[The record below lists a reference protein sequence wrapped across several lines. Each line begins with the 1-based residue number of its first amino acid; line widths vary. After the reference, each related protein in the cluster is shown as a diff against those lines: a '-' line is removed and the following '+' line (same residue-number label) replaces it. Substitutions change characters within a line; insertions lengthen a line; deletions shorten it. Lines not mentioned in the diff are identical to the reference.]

1 MVLEQLAC
9 AQGRNDEQPNILLAQ
24 QLVEEQNI
32 DSIKEIVENLA
43 NKNKKIA
50 NDCIKVA
57 YEIGRLKP
65 ELISEYALTFIHLLN
80 SRNNRLVWGAM
91 QTLSTIAPICSDL
104 LMEHL
109 NTIIS
114 AINNGSVITVDK
126 GILTLG
132 KLASINKE
140 NNERIV
146 PYLLKH
152 LATCRTKEVPQ
163 HAESS
168 LPAVT
173 EENKADFIK
182 VLQKREPYFTK
193 HQKNRVYRIYR
204 ELGLEN

>member
-24 QLVEEQNI
+24 QLVEEQNLHGI
-32 DSIKEIVENLA
+32 EEIIENLS
-43 NKNKKIA
+43 NNNKKIA
-50 NDCIKVA
+50 NDCMKVA

-65 ELISEYALTFIHLLN
+65 EWISKYALTFIHLLT

-91 QTLSTIAPICSDL
+91 QTLSTIAPLCSDL
-104 LMEHL
+104 LMDHL
-109 NTIIS
+109 KTIMS
-114 AINNGSVITVDK
+114 AINNGSVNTVDK

-132 KLASINKE
+132 KLASISKE

-146 PYLLKH
+146 PYLVEH

-168 LPAVT
+168 LPAIT
-173 EENKADFIK
+173 EENKDEFIE

-193 HQKNRVYRIYR
+193 PQKNRVYRIYR
-204 ELGLEN
+204 KLGLEI